1 MRGLL
6 SSARGER
13 ERAARGKEER
23 YGPREGL
30 GQPERRK
37 GKEEGW
43 AGLSLGWAEVLG
55 FFSIFLL
62 PFYSQ
67 SAQIYLNSNSYEI
80 KQIKL
85 CTSMNATTSLNLE
98 KI

>member
-23 YGPREGL
+23 DGPQEGL
-30 GQPERRK
+30 GRPERRK
-37 GKEEGW
+37 GKEE
-43 AGLSLGWAEVLG
+43 GWAEVLG

-85 CTSMNATTSLNLE
+85 CTSMNATTRLNLE
-98 KI
+98 KN